1 LQFGFYVG
9 WLKVAEVLINPFGE
23 DDDDIELNWLIDRHI
38 KAAYMIVDEMHE
50 EHPELLRDQYWEEVV
65 PRDLP
70 YTVASEHYRRHE
82 PPGSADRYKVSNAD
96 SMYANLMP
104 PVRKHDDVYA
114 DYESV
119 DTPLVER
126 RKNWFARQITRMGSV
141 RSASTAYSSG
151 GPGLFARPRVNSVY
165 SNGPDQ
171 TGPNLNQ
178 NQLQHNQVTALAGSG
193 QNLHKMSLYDR
204 LVGRQ
209 KSQRNNKQFARH
221 SSKLNGSGVPVTV
234 KNRPRIPTPDVTKE
248 VVDREQKL
256 LQSALQNHAQ
266 GVTLMAHQLSGATP
280 PNYNAS
286 QTQFQT
292 TNEVSVVGALV
303 LSPIQE
309 LEGGS
314 HNSTLLP
321 NSPSTAALAQAVLQP
336 TLQSAG
342 LSTIP
347 VTMPVSVAV
356 SPMALPVSIAQLG
369 SLGLVTTT
377 SAPIVDTVPSKTPMT
392 ITEITSS
399 NSDDSGNGND
409 NASETGSQNNALSLQ
424 EGERSRKT
432 SAVSQKTPKSGE
444 VYV

>member
-1 LQFGFYVG
+1 
-9 WLKVAEVLINPFGE
+9 
-23 DDDDIELNWLIDRHI
+23 
-38 KAAYMIVDEMHE
+38 M
-50 EHPELLRDQYWEEVV
+50 
-65 PRDLP
+65 
-70 YTVASEHYRRHE
+70 
-82 PPGSADRYKVSNAD
+82 
-96 SMYANLMP
+96 
-104 PVRKHDDVYA
+104 
-114 DYESV
+114 
-119 DTPLVER
+119 
-126 RKNWFARQITRMGSV
+126 
-141 RSASTAYSSG
+141 
-151 GPGLFARPRVNSVY
+151 
-165 SNGPDQ
+165 
-171 TGPNLNQ
+171 
-178 NQLQHNQVTALAGSG
+178 
-193 QNLHKMSLYDR
+193 
-204 LVGRQ
+204 
-209 KSQRNNKQFARH
+209 
-221 SSKLNGSGVPVTV
+221 
-234 KNRPRIPTPDVTKE
+234 
-248 VVDREQKL
+248 
-256 LQSALQNHAQ
+256 
-266 GVTLMAHQLSGATP
+266 
-280 PNYNAS
+280 
-286 QTQFQT
+286 
-292 TNEVSVVGALV
+292 VGALV